1 MIALQAI
8 ISANFYV
15 IKQKIKNKSKI
26 IWETGYFLLILVDQ
40 IRWFIKFNY
49 IKNKISYYLYIM
61 VLNVICR
68 QQIVSIS
75 TLFVS
80 KIYFNNMAETFVGLK
95 ESSLDS
101 PTDKVISKVKE
112 LINSGI
118 LKPGDKLPAERKLAL
133 EFGFGRTQV
142 REALHKLEFYGII
155 KTLPQSGSVVN
166 GLDINT
172 LDGLISDVLNLQN
185 YDFFSLVETR
195 EVLEM
200 NAIRLCAERW
210 NEKDMKNLEKA
221 HQNYVRF
228 FDTPDRMSNDFAFHR
243 AIAEAS
249 HNPVLKAMLMIVI
262 PDILTIYQR
271 DRICAPNTE
280 VINEHEK
287 MLTAIKNKNGEGAA
301 RLMSEHLKGVLDFAR
316 QKLEQENN

>member
-1 MIALQAI
+1 
-8 ISANFYV
+8 
-15 IKQKIKNKSKI
+15 
-26 IWETGYFLLILVDQ
+26 
-40 IRWFIKFNY
+40 
-49 IKNKISYYLYIM
+49 
-61 VLNVICR
+61 
-68 QQIVSIS
+68 
-75 TLFVS
+75 
-80 KIYFNNMAETFVGLK
+80 MAETFAGLR
-95 ESSLDS
+95 EQSSDT

-172 LDGLISDVLNLQN
+172 LDGLISDVLNLQS

-195 EVLEM
+195 VLLET

-210 NEKDMKNLEKA
+210 TEKDMKNLEKA
-221 HQNYVRF
+221 HANYLRDY
-228 FDTPDRMSNDFAFHR
+228 DTPNRISSDFAFHR
-243 AIAEAS
+243 TIAEAS
-249 HNPVLKAMLMIVI
+249 HNPVFKAMLMIVI

-271 DRICAPNTE
+271 DRICAPNPE
-280 VINEHEK
+280 VTNEHEQ
-287 MLTAIKNKNGEGAA
+287 MLNAIKKRDGEEAS
-301 RLMSEHLKGVLDFAR
+301 RIMIQHLKGVFDFAKL
-316 QKLEQENN
+316 KLEQESN